1 MFYWAPPGGFYKGLG
16 SHASDGYL
24 TDTTEWLSS
33 RTYNRKVVGQVLS
46 DKYIPQMACDL
57 LYNIHICV
65 CVCRM
70 PLDRCDSEISDSDIY
85 IIRLVAGQVQVIIW
99 HAICCIIY
107 ITCIA
112 NRVPLDRCYSEIRVS
127 GISSDWLP
135 KVSLTFMIDN
145 KNHWI
150 YL

>member
-1 MFYWAPPGGFYKGLG
+1 
-16 SHASDGYL
+16 
-24 TDTTEWLSS
+24 
-33 RTYNRKVVGQVLS
+33 
-46 DKYIPQMACDL
+46 
-57 LYNIHICV
+57 
-65 CVCRM
+65 M

-85 IIRLVAGQVQVIIW
+85 IIRLVAGQVQVITW

-135 KVSLTFMIDN
+135 DRYKSSYGT
-145 KNHWI
+145 
-150 YL
+150 